1 MNVSKNDGASF
12 KKGFFDGSTTE
23 GIVSKL
29 KAATPQNQQLLVGQL
44 LQHFIDHPKDN
55 ISDRL
60 NKVNKI
66 CPEVLSAALQSTVA
80 ANPRNQG
87 SVMTAFRSFL
97 HTHPASTPM
106 PTVSPPTISGVAYP
120 PVMLNIG
127 SVDEA
132 PTGGVSQLLGR
143 TESGSPILNPN
154 DDAHDHLFGIVGF
167 GYEDIRQEYTG
178 GNPNEDDSD
187 NGVVISSMKVR
198 LGHEEKSQPGIVGV
212 SGAAYPSA
220 MLNIGSVDE
229 ALTGGA
235 SQLLDR
241 KESGSPILNPNDDD
255 NVAPSPPPSYWSSR
269 ILDAVPNFHAK
280 AEAGELTDFL
290 RQTHGSIMEQ
300 VWLEKD
306 GPTGDR
312 ISSEMLSEMAHH
324 LGVATH
330 PDDAAN
336 ITDALT
342 RMSRDF
348 LVKNNYPPE
357 PTELNDDAQHL
368 LDELSGQIEASLSAA
383 DKSQIT
389 AGDLAK
395 IHAGLME
402 SVWTTPGVDGVVIE
416 PRLFAVM
423 AETLGVTVALPRE
436 KEMYHQSDVFQRM
449 VDALRSQ
456 G

>member
-143 TESGSPILNPN
+143 T
-154 DDAHDHLFGIVGF
+154 
-167 GYEDIRQEYTG
+167 
-178 GNPNEDDSD
+178 
-187 NGVVISSMKVR
+187 
-198 LGHEEKSQPGIVGV
+198 
-212 SGAAYPSA
+212 
-220 MLNIGSVDE
+220 
-229 ALTGGA
+229 
-235 SQLLDR
+235 
-241 KESGSPILNPNDDD
+241 ESGSPILNPNDDD

-423 AETLGVTVALPRE
+423 AETLRVTVALPRE